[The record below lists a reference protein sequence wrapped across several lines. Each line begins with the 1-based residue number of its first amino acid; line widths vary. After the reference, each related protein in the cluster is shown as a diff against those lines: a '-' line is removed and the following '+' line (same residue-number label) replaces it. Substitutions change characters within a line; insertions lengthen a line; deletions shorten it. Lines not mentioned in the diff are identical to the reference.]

1 MVKDDDQLELPNMPP
16 ASPVGKAARA
26 LMAIRDEI
34 DETTEALS
42 LKEKSAKEK
51 LLAALEELGK
61 DAVIVD
67 GVTFR
72 KIHKDAS
79 DEIRVLVKKRKKK
92 DQEVE
97 D

>member
-1 MVKDDDQLELPNMPP
+1 MTNDEQMELPNMPP

-34 DETTEALS
+34 DETNES
-42 LKEKSAKEK
+42 LAIKEKNCKEK
-51 LLAALEELGK
+51 LLAALDELGK
-61 DAVIVD
+61 DAVIVA
-67 GVTFR
+67 GTTFR

-92 DQEVE
+92 DHEVE

>member
-1 MVKDDDQLELPNMPP
+1 MKEDQPELPNMPP

-34 DETTEALS
+34 DETIEALTI
-42 LKEKSAKEK
+42 KEKNCKEK
-51 LLAALEELGK
+51 LLSALDELGK

-67 GVTFR
+67 GTTFR
-72 KIHKDAS
+72 KVHKDAT

-92 DQEVE
+92 DQEG
-97 D
+97 DD